1 MSTKLSESYA
11 QLAKVFDSLEQA
23 RFEENKDFGQ
33 DVTGTFKWFI
43 SPAALYFL
51 EKRSVEHWTCLKHNE
66 RFCWSLQQW
75 HGFSEK
81 GADISLV

>member
-1 MSTKLSESYA
+1 MSKLSESYG
-11 QLAKVFDSLEQA
+11 QLAEVFNSLEEA

-43 SPAALYFL
+43 SPTALYFL
-51 EKRSVEHWTCLKHNE
+51 EKRGVEHWTRLKHNE
-66 RFCWSLQQW
+66 RFRWSLQQW
-75 HGFSEK
+75 EGFSDK